1 LSAGSASATSRSP
14 RATWWSATRWWP
26 SRRDPPLL
34 VSQRTDRLDSQIRQE
49 LMDLLQRE
57 MKDPRLGFATI
68 TRVETARDLGHARV
82 FVSVLGSDAE
92 RERTMSALRVATPWL
107 RRKLGERLS
116 LRHVPELS
124 VREDDSIASGDR
136 VLQIINELD
145 LEPIERPSD
154 EAGEE

>member
-1 LSAGSASATSRSP
+1 
-14 RATWWSATRWWP
+14 
-26 SRRDPPLL
+26 

-82 FVSVLGSDAE
+82 FVSVLGTDAD

-107 RRKLGERLS
+107 RRKLGERLA

-124 VREDDSIASGDR
+124 IREDDSIASGDR

-145 LEPIERPSD
+145 LEPIEPPTS
-154 EAGEE
+154 EAGDD